1 MILGV
6 ILALLTTLAYNA
18 AFVVEKRALATL
30 PPLNVRMPLRVA
42 RVLLTNPGW
51 MIGFAMMLAGLVSQL
66 VALTRVPLTVAQPV
80 FSSGIAFLLLLTMT
94 VLGER
99 LTAHEWIGLAGITTG
114 VIFVVASMDP
124 RTDAA
129 GGGGHVLG
137 VLAVALP
144 STIAGLGIF
153 VLAGRTGTGR
163 HRAPTGDVPYGFAAG
178 IVYGVTGVVTKGLS
192 ASIDFSGPAEIIRS
206 ALASPYMYLFAPVTI
221 AGFLVFQTALQ
232 RGRASIVAPVSS
244 VISTLYTVVAGTV
257 VFGERLPAD
266 LARLGLRV
274 AGLGAITAALFWL
287 PRKRRP
293 SPPKPVVRE
302 DRDDGDNRDDGEDRE
317 AVPAGVFW

>member
-1 MILGV
+1 VILGV

-51 MIGFAMMLAGLVSQL
+51 MVGFAMMLGGLASQL

-94 VLGER
+94 VLRER
-99 LTAHEWIGLAGITTG
+99 LTSHEWVGLAGITAG
-114 VIFVVASMDP
+114 VIFVVMSMDA

-129 GGGGHVLG
+129 GGGGHVLP

-144 STIAGLGIF
+144 STLAGLGIF

-178 IVYGVTGVVTKGLS
+178 VVYGVTGVVTKGLS

-206 ALASPYMYLFAPVTI
+206 SLVSPYTYLLAPVTI

-257 VFGERLPAD
+257 VFGEHLPTD
-266 LARLGLRV
+266 PTRLGLRV

-287 PRKRRP
+287 PRKRKQP
-293 SPPKPVVRE
+293 SQPEPKPKPEPVVQQ
-302 DRDDGDNRDDGEDRE
+302 EDRE
-317 AVPAGVFW
+317 AVSAGVFW